1 MMKSQEHSLY
11 GFSPLFF
18 IQWALSAVLWI
29 WWSSFSASFA
39 LSVSLSLSMLEMTVA
54 PDRNAQIELLDAI
67 EADVSILLLS
77 C

>member
-1 MMKSQEHSLY
+1 M
-11 GFSPLFF
+11 
-18 IQWALSAVLWI
+18 LWI
-29 WWSSFSASFA
+29 WWSSFSASSA

-54 PDRNAQIELLDAI
+54 LDRNAQVELLDAI